1 MKFVVALS
9 LCVSLCLCLSLTR
22 ASVIAAPIPALP
34 PVTIACC
41 PSSMSLLQGNGG
53 CFGGALPAAMPRLT
67 TRPGPRK
74 KVRIRGARPRVVILS
89 KQPRPYRL
97 PYPALISFFS
107 SPRGL
112 YQQAPVC
119 GLRQPAS
126 VCALGGARTPRFDQ
140 VAIAVEFMRAA
151 VCRFL
156 RSSGLGTGMPGLCP
170 CRRSENTAQYWFC
183 FD

>member
-1 MKFVVALS
+1 MKFVVALF

-97 PYPALISFFS
+97 PYPALISFS

-112 YQQAPVC
+112 YPNRLLCVAFV
-119 GLRQPAS
+119 S
-126 VCALGGARTPRFDQ
+126 PRACVHLAELAHPGSTKLQ
-140 VAIAVEFMRAA
+140 LPSSLCVQ
-151 VCRFL
+151 RF
-156 RSSGLGTGMPGLCP
+156 
-170 CRRSENTAQYWFC
+170 ADF
-183 FD
+183 